1 MNRAFLIILIPVLL
15 VAIGYVVVFRA
26 MGVSSGY
33 WSLILVAAVVGG
45 AMWCLG
51 RRTARKADSGAR

>member
-1 MNRAFLIILIPVLL
+1 MNRAFLIILIPMLL

-45 AMWCLG
+45 AMWWLG
-51 RRTARKADSGAR
+51 RRSARKADSGAP